1 MITTAWALFYCIY
14 IKAWYLNCINNEDNY
29 LVFYTIIII
38 LIINRKDIIKNWK
51 IYIRNNIIV
60 LSDLLACIL
69 IFKVNL
75 PESTTSQAIASSFL
89 PLSHES
95 SNTSYIVTRE
105 LGLCLTIDMNNALKS
120 SAIANYLF

>member
-29 LVFYTIIII
+29 LVFYTIII

>member
-14 IKAWYLNCINNEDNY
+14 IKAWYLNCMNNEDNY
-29 LVFYTIIII
+29 LVFYTIII

-105 LGLCLTIDMNNALKS
+105 LGLCLTIDINNVLKS
-120 SAIANYLF
+120 STIANYLF